1 MMNNWIVIGVIAGL
15 TAGLL
20 QAGGSSGNAMGLFL
34 IYLASFPLF
43 VAGLGWGAVT
53 AALGAVVMVV
63 GYLVVFGWKAAFF
76 VALSAGIAPIALS
89 HLALQNR
96 PASAAPSDEGEIS
109 DTDVAWYPEG
119 RLVVWTAIASAIL
132 SVCLILA
139 LGPDVASFRAMVGE
153 VLQPFFDQMAKQPNA
168 PAAEQIEG
176 LNAFVVRVLPATLSI
191 VWCLSTMVNMYL
203 AGSILRKT
211 GAGLRPWAP
220 FTQLAFPRWAIWVLS
235 VAAVGTLL
243 PGTLSAFA
251 WVFTAALMLAYAILG
266 LAVMHALLDGHPMR
280 VLLLGLFYLSL
291 LFLSAIAVVPLI
303 LLALVDQS
311 FNIRKRKKPP
321 E

>member
-20 QAGGSSGNAMGLFL
+20 QAGGSSGNALGLFL

-53 AALGAVVMVV
+53 AALGAVIMVV
-63 GYLVVFGWKAAFF
+63 GYLVIFGWKAAFF
-76 VALSAGIAPIALS
+76 VALSAGVAPIALS
-89 HLALQNR
+89 YLALQNR
-96 PASAAPSDEGEIS
+96 PASVAPSEEGEVS
-109 DTDVAWYPEG
+109 ETDIVWYPEG

-139 LGPDVASFRAMVGE
+139 LGPDVATFRAAVGE
-153 VLQPFFDQMAKQPNA
+153 VLQPFFEQMAKQPNA

-176 LNAFVVRVLPATLSI
+176 LKSFIVQVLPATLSI
-191 VWCLSTMVNMYL
+191 VWCVSTMVNMYL

-211 GAGLRPWAP
+211 GTGLRPWAP
-220 FTQLAFPRWAIWVLS
+220 FSQLAFPRWAIWVLS
-235 VAAVGTLL
+235 AAAVGTLL
-243 PGTLSAFA
+243 PGTLSAIA

-266 LAVMHALLDGHPMR
+266 LAVMHALLANHPLR
-280 VLLLGLFYLSL
+280 VLLLGIFYLSM
-291 LFLSAIAVVPLI
+291 LFLSAIAIVPLI
-303 LLALVDQS
+303 LLALFDQS
-311 FNIRKRKKPP
+311 FNIRKRNKPP
-321 E
+321 D

>member
-20 QAGGSSGNAMGLFL
+20 QAGGSSGNAIGLFL

-76 VALSAGIAPIALS
+76 VALSAGIAPVALS

-96 PASAAPSDEGEIS
+96 PVSAAPSDEGEVS
-109 DTDVAWYPEG
+109 DTGVAWYPEG

-139 LGPDVASFRAMVGE
+139 LGPDVASFRAMVGK

-168 PAAEQIEG
+168 PAADQIEG
-176 LNAFVVRVLPATLSI
+176 LKAFVVRVLPATLSI

-211 GAGLRPWAP
+211 GGGLRPWAP
-220 FTQLAFPRWAIWVLS
+220 FSQLAFPRWAIWVLS
-235 VAAVGTLL
+235 AAAVGTLL
-243 PGTLSAFA
+243 PGTLGAIA

-280 VLLLGLFYLSL
+280 GLLLGLFYLSL